1 MAKKPIPNFDAEP
14 GPRVGSAHWRLG
26 AFELDE
32 RLREL
37 SRDGQPVPLES
48 KPLSLLMLLL
58 RHPGEV
64 VSKQEVAEALW
75 PGQAASDAV
84 IAKCVAK
91 LRTALSDVEQK
102 QVLTVRGIG

>member
-1 MAKKPIPNFDAEP
+1 MCSSDLCACLNFSGRRDGFPHLAKKPIPNFDAEP

-84 IAKCVAK
+84 
-91 LRTALSDVEQK
+91 T
-102 QVLTVRGIG
+102 